1 MTGMTIA
8 IALIGVILICAVLI
22 QNPKG
27 GGIDSTFGSGA
38 NQMFGAS
45 GSANIIEKA
54 TWVFAVALF
63 AMCILTAMFF

>member
-8 IALIGVILICAVLI
+8 IALISVILIGAVLI

-27 GGIDSTFGSGA
+27 GGIDSTFGAGA

-54 TWVFAVALF
+54 TWGFAIALF

>member
-8 IALIGVILICAVLI
+8 IALVGVILICAVLI

-54 TWVFAVALF
+54 TWGFAIALF
-63 AMCILTAMFF
+63 ALCIATAMFF